1 MTQRMVRNAIA
12 TCAVLLGLVLADT
25 LRTHAQA
32 PQSNADPR
40 TTAPSDQTV
49 APPDR
54 TVAPPSPRPIGPQ
67 AADNLQRT
75 LINQYCIACHNDRL
89 KSGGMTLTALN
100 LDDPHQSAE
109 IGEKVI
115 RKLRGGLMPP
125 AGAKRPD
132 GRAAAEFVSWL
143 ENRIDTATTESTPGR
158 VALRRLN

>member
-54 TVAPPSPRPIGPQ
+54 TVARRTGPSHHRPLVPSDRKQ
-67 AADNLQRT
+67 QT
-75 LINQYCIACHNDRL
+75 THN
-89 KSGGMTLTALN
+89 G
-100 LDDPHQSAE
+100 H
-109 IGEKVI
+109 
-115 RKLRGGLMPP
+115 
-125 AGAKRPD
+125 
-132 GRAAAEFVSWL
+132 
-143 ENRIDTATTESTPGR
+143 
-158 VALRRLN
+158 

>member
-1 MTQRMVRNAIA
+1 MVRNTIA

-32 PQSNADPR
+32 PQSDADPR
-40 TTAPSDQTV
+40 TAAPSDQTV

-67 AADNLQRT
+67 AADSPQRT

-109 IGEKVI
+109 IG
-115 RKLRGGLMPP
+115 
-125 AGAKRPD
+125 
-132 GRAAAEFVSWL
+132 
-143 ENRIDTATTESTPGR
+143 
-158 VALRRLN
+158 